1 MADTTP
7 RKIVVVGGGVAGI
20 SLAHYL
26 LRYTLPAL
34 TERLEQ
40 PYHLT
45 LVSPSSHFYW
55 KVAAPRAL
63 VEPSQNNNE
72 PFVAI
77 ADGFKDYP
85 ASQFTF
91 SQAEAI
97 QVDEKARI
105 LHAKSPRT
113 NENTSVKYD
122 CLVIATGTSS
132 HSPLF
137 SLKGPHTQTKN
148 ELEHI
153 QDRLRDAQSI
163 LVAGG
168 GPTGVE
174 TAGELGAMSNRW
186 PGAKK
191 SITILSGHERLLSHA
206 SPGTSATA
214 ESKLDQLGVAV
225 NHGVRVNSAI
235 QREQGEKSWDLTL
248 SDQSTRV
255 VDVYID
261 ATGSTPNTAFLP
273 SAWLDASGY
282 VKTDQSSL
290 RLEDAAGVYALGSVT
305 SFTNGSFF
313 DAVEPVRPL
322 ADSIRDDELAINP
335 DASRRGQTWWETFFG
350 RRTREYRQKVSL
362 TQFVAVG
369 RDGGVGELGGWR
381 VPSALVYKAKARTL
395 MLEKMGPIMHASFRL
410 KLQSLS
416 ADTTFEFIDGP
427 FESEP
432 APDVAPF
439 YSPPY
444 YSFWQGKSV
453 PAIRE
458 AHRQL
463 QEKLDRDGPYNGV
476 LCFSQGCSLI
486 ASYLLY
492 HERMHPDTPP
502 PFRLAVFICGGVPL
516 PILEDLGLPISSQAS
531 QWDEETS
538 RLLMSKNTD
547 HSWLARNTGAGH
559 GPGPGIDRWAPA
571 PGALPVIHAAQRQ
584 HYINKSDVFGLD
596 LTCKP
601 DDMRIRIPTVH
612 ICGSRDPRFPAAVQL
627 HALCDEAPLW
637 DHGGGHDIPRGRETS
652 QRIAELMVKGMS
664 RGEEW
669 VHPVVGGLV

>member
-1 MADTTP
+1 MAETTP
-7 RKIVVVGGGVAGI
+7 HKIVIVGGGVAGI

-26 LRYTLPAL
+26 LRHTLPVL
-34 TERLEQ
+34 TERLGQ

-63 VEPSQNNNE
+63 VESSQNNTE
-72 PFVAI
+72 TFVAI
-77 ADGFKDYP
+77 ADGFQDYP

-91 SQAEAI
+91 VQAEAT

-105 LHAKSPRT
+105 LHAKSPKT
-113 NENTSVKYD
+113 NENTPVKYD

-137 SLKGPHTQTKN
+137 SLKGPHTQTQH
-148 ELEHI
+148 ELEHM

-191 SITILSGHERLLSHA
+191 SVTLLSGNERLLSHA

-214 ESKLDQLGVAV
+214 ESKLDQLGVV
-225 NHGVRVNSAI
+225 INHGVRVTSAI
-235 QREQGEKSWDLTL
+235 QREHGEKSWDLIL
-248 SDQSTRV
+248 SDQSTRT

-282 VKTDQSSL
+282 VKTDQYSL
-290 RLEDAAGVYALGSVT
+290 RVDDAAGVYALGSVT

-395 MLEKMGPIMHASFRL
+395 MLEKMDPIMHGQDF
-410 KLQSLS
+410 
-416 ADTTFEFIDGP
+416 
-427 FESEP
+427 
-432 APDVAPF
+432 
-439 YSPPY
+439 
-444 YSFWQGKSV
+444 
-453 PAIRE
+453 
-458 AHRQL
+458 
-463 QEKLDRDGPYNGV
+463 
-476 LCFSQGCSLI
+476 
-486 ASYLLY
+486 
-492 HERMHPDTPP
+492 
-502 PFRLAVFICGGVPL
+502 
-516 PILEDLGLPISSQAS
+516 
-531 QWDEETS
+531 
-538 RLLMSKNTD
+538 
-547 HSWLARNTGAGH
+547 
-559 GPGPGIDRWAPA
+559 
-571 PGALPVIHAAQRQ
+571 QR
-584 HYINKSDVFGLD
+584 
-596 LTCKP
+596 
-601 DDMRIRIPTVH
+601 
-612 ICGSRDPRFPAAVQL
+612 A
-627 HALCDEAPLW
+627 
-637 DHGGGHDIPRGRETS
+637 
-652 QRIAELMVKGMS
+652 
-664 RGEEW
+664 
-669 VHPVVGGLV
+669 